1 MFIFY
6 SMYSLRKLAT
16 IPSSKCLNIINTH
29 CCKLYSYSIAIKSM
43 SFFLVLYPL
52 FIIFIYL
59 VYFLYRFFLN
69 VNVIS
74 VIPVTIILN
83 ISALDFLS
91 LQHTFLHEL
100 LTSRTRK
107 GLKPLPRPLSTF
119 A

>member
-1 MFIFY
+1 MFY
-6 SMYSLRKLAT
+6 SLYSLRILAT
-16 IPSSKCLNIINTH
+16 IRSFKCLNIINTH
-29 CCKLYSYSIAIKSM
+29 CCTLYSYSIAIKSM

-52 FIIFIYL
+52 FIIFIHYL
-59 VYFLYRFFLN
+59 VYFLYRFILN
-69 VNVIS
+69 VSVIS

-91 LQHTFLHEL
+91 PQHTFLHEL
-100 LTSRTRK
+100 STSPTRK